1 MPLLLLLT
9 PFRPPMFNPPP
20 KYWVPRLTGTLRQTL
35 VSFSPPSSTCIWVLC
50 RSFDLPWD
58 CSRLSCDGGKP
69 TSVPI
74 PPRNGEKRLPPIA
87 LLPSPLIMPS
97 PIPPRFESEG
107 DSVVKVLFTLPS
119 LLYVFWVARTGDVA
133 N

>member
-1 MPLLLLLT
+1 MPPLLAPLLTPLT
-9 PFRPPMFNPPP
+9 PFRPPKPIPYP
-20 KYWVPRLTGTLRQTL
+20 GTVVPSLTGTLRPTL

-97 PIPPRFESEG
+97 PIPPRFPSEG
-107 DSVVKVLFTLPS
+107 D
-119 LLYVFWVARTGDVA
+119 
-133 N
+133 